1 MNASR
6 CLSLRIIGMCLPL
19 VTPLLL
25 TQCSMPP
32 RQAWHYIQTRG
43 LLNYWQYASQ
53 HASPPFR
60 SGLSHSAPRYA
71 TTNRSLNVPRHDYRP
86 SSTWSPLQDYGRAPY
101 GYSQNRYY
109 EQGPAP
115 MRSSNTYDPPPS
127 RPQSD
132 GRPPR
137 ITMPVEEPAA
147 APQIANTP
155 KPEPDVASKT
165 NTLPPPSP
173 AKPATDL
180 PYGTP
185 VPGRDNMVNSPFA
198 DKTQLVDVSGMG
210 PGQVVKCPYTGKL
223 FKVPAAQQAENK
235 AESRQ
240 ESKIEPQNFSS
251 EPRSGDKKP

>member
-6 CLSLRIIGMCLPL
+6 CPSLRIIGLCLPL
-19 VTPLLL
+19 VAPLLL
-25 TQCSMPP
+25 THCSMPP

-60 SGLSHSAPRYA
+60 TGISHSAPRYA
-71 TTNRSLNVPRHDYRP
+71 TANRSLSVPRYDHRP
-86 SSTWSPLQDYGRAPY
+86 SGTWYPLQDYGRTPY

-109 EQGPAP
+109 EQGAAP
-115 MRSSNTYDPPPS
+115 MRPSDTYPPPPS
-127 RPQSD
+127 RPPSND
-132 GRPPR
+132 RPPR
-137 ITMPVEEPAA
+137 VTMPVEEPAA
-147 APQIANTP
+147 TPQIASTP
-155 KPEPDVASKT
+155 KPAPDVAPIT
-165 NTLPPPSP
+165 TTPPSP

-185 VPGRDNMVNSPFA
+185 VPGRANMVNSPFA
-198 DKTQLVDVSGMG
+198 GKTQLVDVSGMG

-223 FKVPAAQQAENK
+223 FKVPSAQQAENK
-235 AESRQ
+235 TESRQ
-240 ESKIEPQNFSS
+240 ESKIEPQNLSS